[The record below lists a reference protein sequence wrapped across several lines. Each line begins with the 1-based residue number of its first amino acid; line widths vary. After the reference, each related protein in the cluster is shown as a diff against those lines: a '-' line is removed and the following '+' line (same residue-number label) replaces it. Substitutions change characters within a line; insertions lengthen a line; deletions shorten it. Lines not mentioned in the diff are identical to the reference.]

1 MSPECPLAPT
11 RRASVVLLSFGL
23 VLLLALAQ
31 GARAPAAHAGSAL
44 TVQSGAIGLRVKD
57 GYEAARALARGWAG
71 DATLVYVEAADSL
84 WADGSANAWTYLY
97 WSPQA
102 RITRGWKVR
111 VGGGVTTFDLSF
123 PFAPPALEDGW
134 LDAMQALT
142 TGGKDPG
149 FRRAYAA
156 GSLRVAMLSNGLTL
170 HSGPGRTTWL
180 FGFGDGADPGREW
193 IGDALRGTPLA
204 ERPGEVPEASG
215 ELAGGRA
222 RLTPWLAAHG
232 AAALVKA
239 GGAQGA
245 VTRESGERPRWLSAR
260 EGAALSRLAATD
272 AALDTLGLGAVNAT
286 GGDVDA
292 DLAALARWR
301 EATAQTDTLIARA
314 AARITGAQRD
324 LAAERPT
331 EVALYLVLDARA
343 RPATIRVSIDGAEV
357 ARATYA
363 DAEWRALDA
372 GAWAE
377 IARRTAR
384 PGAREVRV
392 DVEGADRRTQNVT
405 WKGSLPAGQLT
416 LLRLKLG
423 GGESKAAALDFVAA
437 TAP

>member
-1 MSPECPLAPT
+1 MTPQ
-11 RRASVVLLSFGL
+11 RSV
-23 VLLLALAQ
+23 ARPR
-31 GARAPAAHAGSAL
+31 RAPAALAFAGLLGLLVFAPGDAHAGSAL
-44 TVQSGAIGLRVKD
+44 SARSEARGLRVKD
-57 GYEAARALARGWAG
+57 GYEAARALARGWQG
-71 DATLVYVEAADSL
+71 DASLVYVEAADSL
-84 WADGSANAWTYLY
+84 WSDGSANAWTYLY

-111 VGGGVTTFDLSF
+111 IGGGVTTFDLAF

-134 LDAMQALT
+134 LDAMQALA
-142 TGGKDPG
+142 GAAKDPG

-170 HSGPGRTTWL
+170 RSGPSRTTWL

-193 IGDALRGTPLA
+193 IGDALRGSPIT
-204 ERPGEVPEASG
+204 EREGEVPEASG

-232 AAALVKA
+232 AAALVRA

-245 VTRESGERPRWLSAR
+245 VTRESGERPRWLNAR
-260 EGAALSRLAATD
+260 EAAALAQLAGTD
-272 AALDTLGLGAVNAT
+272 AALDSLGQGAVEAA
-286 GGDVDA
+286 GADVEA
-292 DLAALARWR
+292 SLAALAHWR
-301 EATAQTDTLIARA
+301 DANAGADSLLARSAARIA
-314 AARITGAQRD
+314 AARAD

-331 EVALYLVLDARA
+331 EVALYLALDARA
-343 RPATIRVSIDGAEV
+343 RPASIRVSIDGTEV

-377 IARRTAR
+377 ITRRTAR

-392 DVEGADRRTQNVT
+392 DVEGADRRTQTVT

>member
-1 MSPECPLAPT
+1 MSPECPVAHP
-11 RRASVVLLSFGL
+11 RRAPVVSVLLGL
-23 VLLLALAQ
+23 ALLLALAQ
-31 GARAPAAHAGSAL
+31 GAAAPVAQAGSAL
-44 TVQSGAIGLRVKD
+44 SARTQALGLRVKD
-57 GYEAARALARGWAG
+57 GYEAARALARGWQG
-71 DATLVYVEAADSL
+71 DASLVYVEAADSL

-142 TGGKDPG
+142 TAGKDPG

-156 GSLRVAMLSNGLTL
+156 GSLRVAMLSNGLTV
-170 HSGPGRTTWL
+170 HSGPARTTWL

-193 IGDALRGTPLA
+193 IGDALRGTPIA

-245 VTRESGERPRWLSAR
+245 VTRESGERARWLSAR
-260 EGAALSRLAATD
+260 EAAALSRLAATD

-286 GGDVDA
+286 GADVDA
-292 DLAALARWR
+292 NLAALARWR
-301 EATAQTDTLIARA
+301 ETNAQADSLLARGT
-314 AARITGAQRD
+314 ARIASAQQD

-331 EVALYLVLDARA
+331 EIALYLVLDARA
-343 RPATIRVSIDGAEV
+343 RPATIRVSVDGTEV

-377 IARRTAR
+377 ITRRTAR
-384 PGAREVRV
+384 PGARVVRV
-392 DVEGADRRTQNVT
+392 DVDGADRRTQNVT
-405 WKGSLPAGQLT
+405 WKGTLPAGQLT